1 MIAMVIVFLSGVIED
16 SFFSY
21 YVTVDAVARVS
32 VAAAVI
38 AR

>member
-1 MIAMVIVFLSGVIED
+1 MVIVFLSGVIED
-16 SFFSY
+16 SY
-21 YVTVDAVARVS
+21 HVTVDAVVRIS

>member
-16 SFFSY
+16 SY
-21 YVTVDAVARVS
+21 HVTVEAVVRVS
-32 VAAAVI
+32 VADAVI